1 MMLISM
7 QASIDLRVKGV
18 RGMGQQSCRLFSQIY
33 CVDVKMS
40 SEPTMNDEKSSSL
53 PKPSIETI
61 LTHGGRSPED
71 QFGFVNT
78 PVYRGSTV
86 LFKTLADLEAQ
97 EQRFLYGRAGNPTTQ
112 SVETIVTQ
120 LEGAYRTRLLP
131 SGLAAIT
138 VALLSCLQNGDDV
151 LISDSAYEPGRTFA
165 NKFLQKMGVSV
176 RYYDPRIGAG
186 LAELMLPNTRAV
198 LAESPGSLTFEV
210 QDIPALAAAAHAGG
224 ARLIVDNSW
233 ASPLFLQPFK
243 LGADLVV
250 HAGTKMFVGHSDA
263 FAGTISATEEAWADV
278 EATRAALGFFTS
290 GDDAFLVAR
299 GLRTLAIRM
308 KEHSERSTTIASWLE
323 QQPEV
328 RKVLH
333 PALPSHPDHA
343 LFKRDFT
350 GAGSLFGVVLEPAG
364 RDSVAAFLDHLQV
377 FTMGYSWGGYE
388 SLCLP
393 VKLGKNRTAKPWTED
408 GNLFRLHIGLEG
420 VEDLKRDLADAL
432 DRYAKAR

>member
-1 MMLISM
+1 MM
-7 QASIDLRVKGV
+7 ID
-18 RGMGQQSCRLFSQIY
+18 
-33 CVDVKMS
+33 
-40 SEPTMNDEKSSSL
+40 DESGRIQ
-53 PKPSIETI
+53 PSIETI
-61 LTHGGRSPED
+61 LTHGGRNPDE

-112 SVETIVTQ
+112 GVEEIVSE

-138 VALLSCLQNGDDV
+138 VALLSCLQSGDDV
-151 LISDSAYEPGRTFA
+151 LISDSAYEPGRNFA
-165 NKFLQKMGVSV
+165 NGFLARMGVSV
-176 RYYDPRIGAG
+176 RFYDPRLGAG
-186 LAELMLPNTRAV
+186 LAAMMQPNTRAV

-210 QDIPALAAAAHAGG
+210 QDVRALAAVAHAGG

-233 ASPLFLQPFK
+233 ASPLFLQPIK

-263 FAGTISATEEAWADV
+263 FAGTISATEEAWPSV
-278 EATRAALGFFTS
+278 ESNRAALGFFTS

-308 KEHSERSTTIASWLE
+308 KEHSQRSVAMAEWLE
-323 QQPEV
+323 EQPEV
-328 RKVLH
+328 LRVLH

-343 LFKRDFT
+343 LFKRDFQ
-350 GAGSLFGVVLEPAG
+350 GSGSLFGMVLAPAP
-364 RDSVAAFLDHLQV
+364 RAAVAAFLDELRV

-393 VKLGKNRTAKPWTED
+393 VKLGKNRTAKPWTEE
-408 GNLFRLHIGLEG
+408 GNLFRLHIGFEG
-420 VEDLKRDLADAL
+420 AEDLRADLAAAL
-432 DRYAKAR
+432 DRYTKAR

>member
-1 MMLISM
+1 
-7 QASIDLRVKGV
+7 
-18 RGMGQQSCRLFSQIY
+18 
-33 CVDVKMS
+33 
-40 SEPTMNDEKSSSL
+40 MNDTKSGKAALSV
-53 PKPSIETI
+53 ETI
-61 LTHGGRSPED
+61 LTHHGRQPDD

-86 LFKTLADLEAQ
+86 LFKTLDDMTGQ
-97 EQRFLYGRAGNPTTQ
+97 KQRYLYGRAGNPTTE
-112 SVETIVTQ
+112 SVEAVITE
-120 LEGAYRTRLLP
+120 LEGAHRTRLVP

-138 VALLSCLQNGDDV
+138 IAVLSCVKAGDDV
-151 LISDSAYEPGRTFA
+151 LISDSAYEPGRSFA
-165 NKFLQKMGVSV
+165 DGFLKRMGVSA

-186 LAELMLPNTRAV
+186 ISTLMQPNTAAV

-210 QDIPALAAAAHAGG
+210 QDIPALAAAAHANG

-233 ASPLFLQPFK
+233 ASPLYHQPLA

-263 FAGTISATEEAWADV
+263 FAGTISTTEAAWPEV
-278 EATRAALGFFTS
+278 EATRALLGFFTS

-308 KEHSERSTTIASWLE
+308 KEHQQRALDIAGWLE
-323 QQPEV
+323 GQDEV
-328 RKVLH
+328 MQVLH

-350 GAGSLFGVVLEPAG
+350 GSGSLFSVMLAPAP
-364 RDSVAAFLDHLQV
+364 RAAVAAFVDGLDI
-377 FTMGYSWGGYE
+377 FTMGFSWGGYE
-388 SLCLP
+388 SLCIP
-393 VKLGKNRTAKPWTED
+393 VKLGANRTAKPWTAE

-420 VEDLKRDLADAL
+420 VDDLKADLSAAIA
-432 DRYAKAR
+432 RYAAAR

>member
-1 MMLISM
+1 MNDMKS
-7 QASIDLRVKGV
+7 G
-18 RGMGQQSCRLFSQIY
+18 
-33 CVDVKMS
+33 
-40 SEPTMNDEKSSSL
+40 SEPKLSVQTV
-53 PKPSIETI
+53 
-61 LTHGGRSPED
+61 LTHAGRDPDE

-86 LFKTLADLEAQ
+86 LFKTLNDIEAQ
-97 EQRFLYGRAGNPTTQ
+97 EQRYLYGRAGNPTTEA
-112 SVETIVTQ
+112 VETLVSA

-138 VALLSCLQNGDDV
+138 VALLSCLKAGDDV

-165 NKFLQKMGVSV
+165 NGFLARMGISV
-176 RYYDPRIGAG
+176 RYYDPRLGAG
-186 LAELMLPNTRAV
+186 LSELMLPNTRAV

-210 QDIPALAAAAHAGG
+210 QDIPALAKVAHDNG

-233 ASPLFLQPFK
+233 ASPLYLQPIK

-263 FAGTISATEEAWADV
+263 FAGTISATEEAWPTV
-278 EATRAALGFFTS
+278 EANRAALGFFTS

-299 GLRTLAIRM
+299 GLRTLAVRM
-308 KEHSERSTTIASWLE
+308 KEHQDRTLDIAAWL
-323 QQPEV
+323 QNQPEV
-328 RKVLH
+328 LKVLH

-350 GAGSLFGVVLEPAG
+350 GSGSLFSVLLKPAP
-364 RDSVAAFLDHLQV
+364 RASVAAFVDHLRL
-377 FTMGYSWGGYE
+377 FSMGYSWGGYE

-393 VKLGKNRTAKPWTED
+393 VKLGKNRTAKPWAEE
-408 GNLFRLHIGLEG
+408 GNLFRLHIGFEG
-420 VEDLKRDLADAL
+420 VDDLKADLSDAL
-432 DRYAKAR
+432 ARYATAR